1 MHALRLGLQ
10 GIELLTTGR
19 ITLPVPEP
27 DCGYLRS
34 IRHGERPLA
43 EVLDVVS
50 GTEARHAELRH
61 SPDIPAEPDR
71 AWVDDWLHRSYLNFW
86 ASQFAPGTRA
96 TG

>member
-1 MHALRLGLQ
+1 VIAEKGMILR
-10 GIELLTTGR
+10 
-19 ITLPVPEP
+19 V
-27 DCGYLRS
+27 
-34 IRHGERPLA
+34 A

-50 GTEARHAELRH
+50 GTEARLAELRH